1 MMLESEV
8 ITMALIPDD
17 IQWGVIKA
25 EYVAGQVSCQDLCEK
40 YDVPPRTMQ
49 DRCRREGWT
58 KLRKEY
64 RKRVVD
70 GLLKKQ
76 EKEDIKHL
84 SGLRTAATSMAGVLK
99 DISAKVSF
107 LSEDDSG
114 LTTADTRMLRDVVMS
129 LRDLTATIRDL
140 YGIPN
145 VEEASRMRVAEERL
159 ELERQRLDN
168 GDDASV
174 VTVIMAGSEDYAD

>member
-1 MMLESEV
+1 MGQSEV

-25 EYVAGQVSCQDLCEK
+25 EYITGQVSCQDLCEK

-76 EKEDIKHL
+76 EKEDIKRL
-84 SGLRTAATSMAGVLK
+84 SGLRTAATSMADVLK
-99 DISAKVSF
+99 DIS
-107 LSEDDSG
+107 
-114 LTTADTRMLRDVVMS
+114 
-129 LRDLTATIRDL
+129 
-140 YGIPN
+140 
-145 VEEASRMRVAEERL
+145 SR
-159 ELERQRLDN
+159 
-168 GDDASV
+168 
-174 VTVIMAGSEDYAD
+174 VIFSNETDPTGYIL

>member
-1 MMLESEV
+1 
-8 ITMALIPDD
+8 MALAFNDS
-17 IQWGVIKA
+17 QWDVIKA
-25 EYVAGQVSCQDLCEK
+25 EYITGQCSCQDLSEK
-40 YDVPPRTMQ
+40 YDIVPRTIQ
-49 DRCRREGWT
+49 ERCRREGWA
-58 KLRKEY
+58 KARKDY
-64 RKRVVD
+64 RKRVVQAMI
-70 GLLKKQ
+70 KKR
-76 EKEDIKHL
+76 EKEDIKQL
-84 SGLRTAATSMAGVLK
+84 SGLRTAATSMADVLK

-145 VEEASRMRVAEERL
+145 AEEASRMRVAEERL

-174 VTVIMAGSEDYAD
+174 VKVIMAGSEDYAE